1 MQVFPGGSVVKN
13 PPANAGDTDSI
24 PGSGRSSGEGNGNPL
39 QNSCLGNVMDR
50 GAWHAAVH
58 GITKSQTRLSD
69 WITTPPPYLTA
80 GKTIALTIGI
90 FVSKVMSLLFN
101 TLSRTATAFLPR
113 SNHLLISWLQ
123 STSRDFGVQEI
134 KVCPCLLWSGG
145 TGFMFLVFWMLS
157 FKPAFS
163 LSSFIFIKRIFSSFL
178 LSVIG
183 WCHLHIWGY
192 WYFSLQ
198 SWFQLVLHPAW
209 HFAWFF
215 FPYG

>member
-123 STSRDFGVQEI
+123 STSRDFGVQEN
-134 KVCPCLLWSGG
+134 KVCYSFHCFPIYLPWSDG
-145 TGFMFLVFWMLS
+145 TGYYDLS
-157 FKPAFS
+157 FLNAEF
-163 LSSFIFIKRIFSSFL
+163 
-178 LSVIG
+178 
-183 WCHLHIWGY
+183 
-192 WYFSLQ
+192 
-198 SWFQLVLHPAW
+198 
-209 HFAWFF
+209 
-215 FPYG
+215 